1 MPAEDNAATPKPLET
16 DSAAS
21 TAQGTAAGAMP
32 SAGASGTQDN
42 ACTSLSAVGSVHA
55 DAFAAT
61 GSLIGVANV
70 EHNARITASIA
81 PAVLSRGA
89 TTVQQSY
96 ASAVIVGGG
105 AETRIHQAAAPI
117 IVGKTTEMVQSAA
130 CAVVTGEA
138 NVHRSWVGMVV
149 SPKAT
154 ISEDSRVLIS
164 PAAALIIGL
173 ALITGIGVV
182 ALVAV
187 LLARRA
193 YEQRR
198 AALMARLPHLPDFSA
213 MHGPNFSAMARK
225 VHDLKRRVA

>member
-1 MPAEDNAATPKPLET
+1 MPAEDNAATPEPLDT
-16 DSAAS
+16 GSTASASQSAAE
-21 TAQGTAAGAMP
+21 TAAP
-32 SAGASGTQDN
+32 ESET
-42 ACTSLSAVGSVHA
+42 ACCADDSCTTLSAVGSVHA

-70 EHNARITASIA
+70 ERDARITASVA

-89 TTVQQSY
+89 TIVQQSY
-96 ASAVIVGGG
+96 TSAIIVGGG

-117 IVGKTTEMVQSAA
+117 IVGKTTEMVQSGA
-130 CAVVTGEA
+130 CTVVTGEA
-138 NVHRSWVGMVV
+138 NIRNSWVGMVL

-154 ISEDSRVLIS
+154 VSEDSRVLIS
-164 PAAALIIGL
+164 PAAAIIIGL

-182 ALVAV
+182 AVVAV

-198 AALMARLPHLPDFSA
+198 SAFMARLPHLPDFSA
-213 MHGPNFSAMARK
+213 WHAPDLSAMAAK
-225 VHDLKRRVA
+225 VRELKRRAA

>member
-1 MPAEDNAATPKPLET
+1 MPAEENAVTPQPLESASAAD
-16 DSAAS
+16 DSAPTGAGSATS
-21 TAQGTAAGAMP
+21 TGSVDAH
-32 SAGASGTQDN
+32 DN
-42 ACTSLSAVGSVHA
+42 DACTTLSAIGSVHA

-61 GSLIGVANV
+61 GSLVGVANV
-70 EHNARITASIA
+70 ERNAHITASIT
-81 PAVLSRGA
+81 PAVLSRG
-89 TTVQQSY
+89 TTMVQQSY

-117 IVGKTTEMVQSAA
+117 IVGKTTEMVQSGA

-154 ISEDSRVLIS
+154 ISDDSRVLIS
-164 PAAALIIGL
+164 PGAALIIGL

-182 ALVAV
+182 AVVAV

-198 AALMARLPHLPDFSA
+198 AAFMARLPHLPDLSA
-213 MHGPNFSAMARK
+213 LHLPDLSAMAERIKRK
-225 VHDLKRRVA
+225 AA

>member
-1 MPAEDNAATPKPLET
+1 MPNET
-16 DSAAS
+16 DSDQYAPPADDS
-21 TAQGTAAGAMP
+21 CAT
-32 SAGASGTQDN
+32 
-42 ACTSLSAVGSVHA
+42 LSAMGSVHA

-70 EHNARITASIA
+70 ERSARITASVA
-81 PAVLSRGA
+81 PAVLSRGT

-117 IVGKTTEMVQSAA
+117 IVGKTTEMVQSGAG
-130 CAVVTGEA
+130 VIVTGEA
-138 NVHRSWVGMVV
+138 NVRNSWVGMVI

-154 ISEDSRVLIS
+154 VSEESRVLIS
-164 PAAALIIGL
+164 PAAAVIIGL

-182 ALVAV
+182 AVVAV

-198 AALMARLPHLPDFSA
+198 AALMARLPHLPDLS
-213 MHGPNFSAMARK
+213 MLHLPDFSAMAERI
-225 VHDLKRRVA
+225 KRRAA